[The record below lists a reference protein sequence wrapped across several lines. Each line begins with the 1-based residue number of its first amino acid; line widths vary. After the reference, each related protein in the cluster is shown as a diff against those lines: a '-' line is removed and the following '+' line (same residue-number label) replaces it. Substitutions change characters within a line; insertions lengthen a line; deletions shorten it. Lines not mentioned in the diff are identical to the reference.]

1 MKAAIR
7 HAVLPALLALW
18 ATDAAAAPFQ
28 MTFTSTVSSVTP
40 SLDTLVSVGDLF
52 TVHVV
57 VDNGGTSALSQTWT
71 FADHVSATLQAGV
84 YFATITSGF
93 YFPPTTQDSAG
104 INAASFATDAAGNL
118 TKAAFFGASAGMGTD
133 NFGGPFIGFFNGHV
147 NTSAHDPAGDVF
159 SSFNYSPNFGG
170 FPNGR
175 LAQWT
180 GPVAL
185 PSVIPLPASLPLML
199 AGLAALGGLA
209 VARRRA
215 A

>member
-1 MKAAIR
+1 MKSTIR
-7 HAVLPALLALW
+7 HGVLPALLALW

-28 MTFTSTVSSVTP
+28 ITFTSEVDGIGGD
-40 SLDTLVSVGDLF
+40 LDGLVSVGDLF

-71 FADHVSATLQAGV
+71 YAHLISAAVEAGG
-84 YFATITSGF
+84 YSALITSGF
-93 YFPPTTQDSAG
+93 YVPPATLEPDT
-104 INAASFATDAAGNL
+104 INAPVFVTDADGTITRA
-118 TKAAFFGASAGMGTD
+118 TFFGAVGSGSD
-133 NFGGPFIGFFNGHV
+133 SFGGTVVALYNGHV
-147 NTSAHDPAGDVF
+147 DTSRQINEGIDSNFRYRPH
-159 SSFNYSPNFGG
+159 FGG

-175 LAQWT
+175 PQRWSDPIPA
-180 GPVAL
+180 